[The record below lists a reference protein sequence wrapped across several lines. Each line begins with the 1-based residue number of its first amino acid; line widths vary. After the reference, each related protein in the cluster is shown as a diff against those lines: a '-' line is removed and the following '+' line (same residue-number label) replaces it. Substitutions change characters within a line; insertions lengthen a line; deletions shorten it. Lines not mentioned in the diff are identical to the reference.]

1 MAENK
6 EQFDYIV
13 IGSGSG
19 LDIANALAEDNSKV
33 AVIEKGKPG
42 GTCLNRGCI
51 PSKFLIHSADVI
63 EQIQNSNTF
72 GIDVKNYSLDVSH
85 MFHRTNNFTDSQSD
99 AMLNGLSK
107 RENPKFFHNNAKF
120 IGNKTLAVGNYEIT
134 APKIIIACGSRPKIP
149 EISGLD
155 KTNFLTSVEALRLN
169 RKPKSLTIIGG
180 GYIGCEFAH
189 FFGSLGTEINI
200 IHRHDTLLNKEDKD
214 ISKKFTEILQK
225 KFNFFPNYDTK
236 KITKNN
242 EEYTIT
248 AESESG
254 DILEIKSEDLLITT
268 GRVPNTDVLDVKK
281 TGVELDESGHV
292 KVNKF
297 LETTKEGIFA
307 LGDVLEQQP
316 FKHAANYEAKCIFTT
331 LQGKP
336 YEADYSVMPRAI
348 FSSPQIA
355 AVGKTEQELVSQ
367 NTKYEKFIQSYS
379 DTAMGTILDD
389 DSGFVKLLVDENH
402 DKILGAHI
410 IGPDAS
416 VLIHEIIVAMNSS
429 KPVDVLK
436 KSIHIHPALSEV
448 VSRAAAQID

>member
-1 MAENK
+1 MTQNTE
-6 EQFDYIV
+6 FDYII

-19 LDIANALAEDNSKV
+19 LDLANALSQNNSKV
-33 AVIEKGKPG
+33 AVVEKGRPG
-42 GTCLNRGCI
+42 GTCLNHGCI
-51 PSKFLIHSADVI
+51 PSKFLIHSADVL
-63 EQIQNSNTF
+63 EQIQNANTF
-72 GIDVKNYSLDVSH
+72 GIDVRDYSIDVSH

-107 RENPKFFHNNAKF
+107 RENPKFFHKDAKF
-120 IGNKTLAVGNYEIT
+120 TGYKTLRVGNNEIT
-134 APKIIIACGSRPKIP
+134 APKIVIACGSRPIIP
-149 EISGLD
+149 KISGLD
-155 KTNFLTSVEALRLN
+155 KIDFLTSIEALRLN

-180 GYIGCEFAH
+180 GYVGCEFAH
-189 FFGSLGTEINI
+189 FFDSLGTEINI
-200 IHRHDTLLNKEDKD
+200 IHRHDNLLNKEDKD
-214 ISKKFTEILQK
+214 VSKKFTEITQK
-225 KFNFFPNYDTK
+225 KYNFFPSYNTK

-242 EEYTIT
+242 GEYLIQG
-248 AESESG
+248 ESQSG
-254 DILEIKSEDLLITT
+254 DILEIKSDDLLITT
-268 GRVPNTDVLDVKK
+268 GRIPNTDRLEVEK

-297 LETTKEGIFA
+297 LETSKDGIYA
-307 LGDVLEQQP
+307 LGDVLKAQP

-355 AVGKTEQELVSQ
+355 SVGKTEQELISK
-367 NTKYEKFIQSYS
+367 NTKYEKFIQPYS

-389 DSGFVKLLVDENH
+389 DSGFVKLLVDTNH
-402 DKILGAHI
+402 TKILGAHI

-416 VLIHEIIVAMNSS
+416 ILIHEIIVAMNSS
-429 KPVDVLK
+429 NPVDLLK

-448 VSRAAAQID
+448 VSRAVSQID